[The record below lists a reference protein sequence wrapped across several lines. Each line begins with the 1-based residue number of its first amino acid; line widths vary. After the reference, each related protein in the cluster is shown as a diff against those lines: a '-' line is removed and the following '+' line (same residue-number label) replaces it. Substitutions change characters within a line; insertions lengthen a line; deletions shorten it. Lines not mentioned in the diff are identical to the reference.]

1 MTITLEIIM
10 ASLVLGR
17 HARVFVVDDGLSKLK
32 GFSCNKGKII
42 EVIVRIGNS
51 LNFHREREICS
62 FLQVRIVIVFTS
74 VSI

>member
-17 HARVFVVDDGLSKLK
+17 HARMFVVDDRLSKLK

-51 LNFHREREICS
+51 LYFHREREICS